1 MAQVLERIW
10 RSGPRKVK
18 RTAWGYTVQLHGKQ
32 ERKFNAGWSKQDAE
46 DALAAR
52 LLDRDVPPTPP
63 AASVLTFK
71 AMTERYLREKEAGR
85 KKTIQTDREVLAR
98 FLDVFGA
105 ATPLVEITASRIA
118 EYRVMRLTTIS
129 PRTGRRLEPGTVNRE
144 LSILRGLLRMA
155 ADAECGY
162 LERAPRVRMEKEPQ
176 GRLRFLSEDEA
187 RRLLA
192 ECRRAAEHPVSSCRS
207 PYLYAVVAVALATGM
222 RRGEVLGL
230 EWSRV
235 NFSRGVIQLEETKT
249 GKRREVPLNRGS
261 YDALAD
267 LRRQQGGAPVGRVFR
282 GVTVRTAFLSAVE
295 RAQIPNFTFHG
306 LRHTCA
312 SWLVMRGRPLKAVQE
327 LLGHTSIRMT
337 ERYAHLSP
345 DRLREDVATL
355 DDFFSTTSAHGAS
368 AEALAPV
375 STR

>member
-10 RSGPRKVK
+10 RSGSRKVK
-18 RTAWGYTVQLHGKQ
+18 RSAWGYTVQLHGKQ
-32 ERKFNAGWSKQDAE
+32 ERKFNAAWSKQDAQ

-52 LLDRDVPPTPP
+52 ILDRDVPPTPP
-63 AASVLTFK
+63 AAPVITFK
-71 AMTERYLREKEAGR
+71 AMTERYLKEKEAGR
-85 KKTIQTDREVLAR
+85 KKTIQNDREALAR
-98 FLDVFGA
+98 FLEVFGA
-105 ATPLVEITASRIA
+105 ETPLTEITAPRIA
-118 EYRVMRLTTIS
+118 EYRVVRLTTIS
-129 PRTGRRLEPGTVNRE
+129 PRTGRRLEPATVNRE

-155 ADAECGY
+155 ADDECGY
-162 LERAPRVRMEKEPQ
+162 LDSAPRVRLEKEPQ

-187 RRLLA
+187 ARLLR
-192 ECRRAAEHPVSSCRS
+192 ECRRAAAHPVSSCRS
-207 PYLYAVVAVALATGM
+207 PHLYAVVVLALHTGM

-235 NFSRGVIQLEETKT
+235 NLARGVIQLEETKNGT
-249 GKRREVPLNRGS
+249 RREIPMNRAV
-261 YDALAD
+261 YDALAT
-267 LRRQQGGAPVGRVFR
+267 LPRSGPRLFPSS
-282 GVTVRTAFLSAVE
+282 VRTAFLSAVE
-295 RAQIPNFTFHG
+295 RAGIKNFTFHG

-312 SWLVMRGRPLKAVQE
+312 SWLVMRGRPLKSVQE